1 MLPNPSF
8 HTTCY
13 RWLRQATHAGELQ
26 RQASPAMHSLL
37 YRALCALLLPCLVA
51 CAAQI
56 QRSGTDSAELIHTGT
71 TEAQLVQRLGPPIRS
86 GNLVPPRPALAL
98 WEGDHQVSLLVRQDT
113 AVSESVF
120 GFRGRLGTKASRA
133 TQASF
138 DSFMTLGLAEIFLI
152 PKALWELVS
161 DEDLQLTVWFDGQGR
176 ALAYK
181 WDALQKQQ

>member
-1 MLPNPSF
+1 M
-8 HTTCY
+8 
-13 RWLRQATHAGELQ
+13 Q
-26 RQASPAMHSLL
+26 SLFC
-37 YRALCALLLPCLVA
+37 RVLCALLLPCLGG

-56 QRSGTDSAELIHTGT
+56 QRSGTDPTELVQTGT
-71 TEAQLVQRLGPPIRS
+71 TQAQLVQRLGPPIRS

-98 WEGDHQVSLLVRQDT
+98 WEGDRQVSLLAQQDT

-152 PKALWELVS
+152 PKALWEQVS
-161 DEDLQLTVWFDGQGR
+161 DEDLQLTVWFDSQGR